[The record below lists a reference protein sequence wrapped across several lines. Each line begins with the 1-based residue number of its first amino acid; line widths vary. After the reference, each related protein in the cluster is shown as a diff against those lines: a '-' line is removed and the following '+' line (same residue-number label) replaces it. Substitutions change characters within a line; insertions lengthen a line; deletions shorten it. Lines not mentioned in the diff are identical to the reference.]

1 MSNIRNILP
10 KEIDDLSL
18 LKGIANR
25 DNRAILQL
33 YKLHYPYVERMILN
47 NNGSK
52 DQAKD
57 VFQEA
62 VMVLYDKVTGQGF
75 VLESKLK
82 TFLYA
87 VSRRLWL
94 KQLSKKSNN
103 HYSIEQDG
111 LEESLDLNEDLELHE
126 VQEQQF
132 EKMESALRILGEPC
146 QSILTD
152 FYFRNKSMQDICEK
166 FGYTNT
172 DNTKTQ
178 KYKCLQRL
186 KKLFFSGNPHDA

>member
-1 MSNIRNILP
+1 MDI
-10 KEIDDLSL
+10 

-25 DNRAILQL
+25 DNSVIRQL
-33 YKLHYPYVERMILN
+33 YRLHYPQIERMIVN
-47 NNGSK
+47 NSGSK

-57 VFQEA
+57 IFQET
-62 VMVLYDKVTGQGF
+62 VLVLYDKVTQQGF

-94 KQLSKKSNN
+94 KQLNKKDIN
-103 HYSIEQDG
+103 HFSIEQDG
-111 LEESLDLNEDLELHE
+111 YDTASDYEEDIQSHLE
-126 VQEQQF
+126 QEKQF
-132 EKMESALRILGEPC
+132 TKMDEALQLLGEPC
-146 QSILTD
+146 QSILKD
-152 FYFRNKSMQDICEK
+152 FYIKNKSMQEICEK

-172 DNTKTQ
+172 DNAKTQ

-186 KKLFFSGNPHDA
+186 KKLFFNKTR

>member
-18 LKGIANR
+18 LKGLAAK

-33 YKLHYPYVERMILN
+33 YKLHFPYVERMIIN
-47 NNGSK
+47 NNGSQ

-57 VFQEA
+57 IFQEA
-62 VMVLYDKVTGQGF
+62 VMVLFDKVTGEGF

-87 VSRRLWL
+87 VCRRLWL
-94 KQLSKKSNN
+94 KQLSKKSSK
-103 HYSIEQDG
+103 HISIEQDG
-111 LEESLDLNEDLELHE
+111 YEEKIDVSDDLQLHE
-126 VQEQQF
+126 EQEQRF
-132 EKMESALRILGEPC
+132 EKMENALHLLGEPC

-152 FYFRNKSMQDICEK
+152 FYINNKSMQDICDK
-166 FGYTNT
+166 FDYTNT
-172 DNTKTQ
+172 DNAKTQ

-186 KKLFFSGNPHDA
+186 KKLFFSNAL

>member
-1 MSNIRNILP
+1 MSNIKNILT
-10 KEIDDLSL
+10 KEIDDLTL
-18 LKGIANR
+18 LKGIANG

-33 YKLHYPYVERMILN
+33 YKLHYPYVERMIIN
-47 NNGSK
+47 NNGSEE
-52 DQAKD
+52 QAKD

-87 VSRRLWL
+87 VCRRLWL
-94 KQLSKKSNN
+94 KQLGKKSSK
-103 HYSIEQDG
+103 HLSIEQDG
-111 LEESLDLNEDLELHE
+111 YEERIDLSDDLQAHNE
-126 VQEQQF
+126 QEQQF
-132 EKMESALRILGEPC
+132 EKMEHALHLLGEPC

-152 FYFRNKSMQDICEK
+152 FYLNNKSMQDICDK
-166 FGYTNT
+166 FEYTNT
-172 DNTKTQ
+172 DNAKTQ

-186 KKLFFSGNPHDA
+186 KKLFFSSTY